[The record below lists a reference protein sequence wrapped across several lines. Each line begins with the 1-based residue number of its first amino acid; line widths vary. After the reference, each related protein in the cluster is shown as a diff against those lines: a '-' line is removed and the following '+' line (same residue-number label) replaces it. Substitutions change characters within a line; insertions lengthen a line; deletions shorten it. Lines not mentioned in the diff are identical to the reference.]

1 MPFAMPLS
9 GGSTPI
15 ARRLRSLFL
24 AGAAMAIIPSLSH
37 AQDAYLRGS
46 VPEDVLSASSPDTL
60 ATRGLAAP
68 GRSDSTATTSSDDGS
83 DAFYAP
89 TQDNAA
95 AADSQQ
101 QAAPVARAQDQQ
113 ALQPDTM
120 RVGAITNEADSDSGR
135 AQRENTRQAPEQ
147 GRGPAQEADPF
158 APVGMRAGSF
168 VLRPSL
174 EQGIRATSNGDN
186 SPTGSSSVLS
196 ETTLRLNAQ
205 SDWAR
210 HQATLDAS
218 GTLSKSIS
226 GQDVSEPQIDIQGNL
241 RLDLT
246 DQTTVNTGA
255 GYRLRRESASNPNGV
270 VGALKRPL
278 VHTLNGSLGV
288 EHDTGLVF
296 GRATARVE
304 HDMYGDAEM
313 ASGGTVSQ
321 KDRDNTYASI
331 TLRGGFSMS
340 QAIKPFAEVEL
351 GKRIFDERVDSNGY
365 ERSGSQFALRGGLM
379 VDMGEKLNGEFAAGY
394 MRATSDD
401 DRLGAVSGPSI
412 NAALNW
418 SPLRGTDVRLYSQT
432 TVDMSTTPGIAGSL
446 LQFASLDVTHRI
458 RSDLSLNGRLDALVR
473 ANKDGT
479 GTDYTLGAQIGAT
492 YWINRFVGIDTR
504 LRHEFL
510 TSQISER
517 EYKSNSIY
525 LGVKVQR

>member
-37 AQDAYLRGS
+37 AQDTYLRGS

-95 AADSQQ
+95 AADNQQ
-101 QAAPVARAQDQQ
+101 QAAPVAQTQDQQ

-120 RVGAITNEADSDSGR
+120 RVGAITSEADSDSGR
-135 AQRENTRQAPEQ
+135 VQRENTRQAPEQ

-186 SPTGSSSVLS
+186 SPSGSSSVLS

-270 VGALKRPL
+270 VGALKRPRSTQSMAAL
-278 VHTLNGSLGV
+278 ASSTIP
-288 EHDTGLVF
+288 GLFSVARPPASNTICMAMQNCRPAALSARRTVTTPMPALRCAAVSPCRKLSSPLPKSNLASAF
-296 GRATARVE
+296 STSVWIATA
-304 HDMYGDAEM
+304 M
-313 ASGGTVSQ
+313 
-321 KDRDNTYASI
+321 
-331 TLRGGFSMS
+331 
-340 QAIKPFAEVEL
+340 
-351 GKRIFDERVDSNGY
+351 
-365 ERSGSQFALRGGLM
+365 
-379 VDMGEKLNGEFAAGY
+379 
-394 MRATSDD
+394 
-401 DRLGAVSGPSI
+401 
-412 NAALNW
+412 NAAVRN
-418 SPLRGTDVRLYSQT
+418 LRC
-432 TVDMSTTPGIAGSL
+432 A
-446 LQFASLDVTHRI
+446 A
-458 RSDLSLNGRLDALVR
+458 A
-473 ANKDGT
+473 
-479 GTDYTLGAQIGAT
+479 
-492 YWINRFVGIDTR
+492 
-504 LRHEFL
+504 
-510 TSQISER
+510 
-517 EYKSNSIY
+517 
-525 LGVKVQR
+525 

>member
-60 ATRGLAAP
+60 AARRLAAP
-68 GRSDSTATTSSDDGS
+68 GRSDSPASTGGDDGS

-89 TQDNAA
+89 TQDNAV
-95 AADSQQ
+95 
-101 QAAPVARAQDQQ
+101 APDAQPQSAPAVALDN
-113 ALQPDTM
+113 QPLDAT
-120 RVGAITNEADSDSGR
+120 RVGAIRDEAESDSGR
-135 AQRENTRQAPEQ
+135 VQRENMRQAPEQ

-186 SPTGSSSVLS
+186 SASGSSAVLS

-226 GQDVSEPQIDIQGNL
+226 GQDVNEPQIDIQGNL

-246 DQTTVNTGA
+246 DQTKINTGA

-270 VGALKRPL
+270 VDALKRPL
-278 VHTLNGSLGV
+278 VHTFNGSLGV

-296 GRATARVE
+296 GRATGRVE
-304 HDMYGDAEM
+304 HDMYGDAELP
-313 ASGGTVSQ
+313 SGGSVSQ

-340 QAIKPFAEVEL
+340 EALKPFAEVEL

-458 RSDLSLNGRLDALVR
+458 RSDLSLNGRLDALIR

-492 YWINRFVGIDTR
+492 YWINRFVGLDAR

-510 TSQISER
+510 TSQVSTR
-517 EYKSNSIY
+517 EYNSNSIY

>member
-37 AQDAYLRGS
+37 AQDTYLRGS

-95 AADSQQ
+95 AADNQQ
-101 QAAPVARAQDQQ
+101 QAAPVAQTQDQQ

-120 RVGAITNEADSDSGR
+120 RVGAITSEADSDSGR
-135 AQRENTRQAPEQ
+135 VQRENTRQAPEQ

-186 SPTGSSSVLS
+186 SPSGSSSVLS

-270 VGALKRPL
+270 VGAL
-278 VHTLNGSLGV
+278 
-288 EHDTGLVF
+288 
-296 GRATARVE
+296 
-304 HDMYGDAEM
+304 
-313 ASGGTVSQ
+313 
-321 KDRDNTYASI
+321 
-331 TLRGGFSMS
+331 
-340 QAIKPFAEVEL
+340 
-351 GKRIFDERVDSNGY
+351 
-365 ERSGSQFALRGGLM
+365 
-379 VDMGEKLNGEFAAGY
+379 
-394 MRATSDD
+394 
-401 DRLGAVSGPSI
+401 
-412 NAALNW
+412 
-418 SPLRGTDVRLYSQT
+418 
-432 TVDMSTTPGIAGSL
+432 
-446 LQFASLDVTHRI
+446 
-458 RSDLSLNGRLDALVR
+458 
-473 ANKDGT
+473 
-479 GTDYTLGAQIGAT
+479 
-492 YWINRFVGIDTR
+492 
-504 LRHEFL
+504 
-510 TSQISER
+510 
-517 EYKSNSIY
+517 
-525 LGVKVQR
+525 